1 MPGCLRL
8 ICPLQIFFTDRPERH
23 AGAISTGSASYPELC
38 PALLAMRACGA
49 IFKFLDKSDL
59 AAQKYV
65 HQGMQ
70 QSILLVQWHLIHSSE
85 SETQH

>member
-1 MPGCLRL
+1 MLEQYQQVAQATLNCVLLSWQCEHVGPFSNFWTNLTWLRN
-8 ICPLQIFFTDRPERH
+8 
-23 AGAISTGSASYPELC
+23 
-38 PALLAMRACGA
+38 
-49 IFKFLDKSDL
+49 
-59 AAQKYV
+59 V